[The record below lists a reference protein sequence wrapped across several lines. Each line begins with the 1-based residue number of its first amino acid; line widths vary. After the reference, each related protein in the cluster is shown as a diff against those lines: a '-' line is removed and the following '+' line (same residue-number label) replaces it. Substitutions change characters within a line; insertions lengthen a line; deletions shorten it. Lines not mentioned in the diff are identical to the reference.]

1 MSSVGNEKLL
11 GENATDFCYEQ
22 TDGRTARKNDERI
35 DRHTMVNQY
44 TPSPLSRGI
53 ITTIEIFVTILHN
66 IISVST
72 KRFVY

>member
-1 MSSVGNEKLL
+1 MVCLNKECVNMSSVCNEKLL

-44 TPSPLSRGI
+44 TPSPFEQGNNNNNRNFSNNF
-53 ITTIEIFVTILHN
+53 T
-66 IISVST
+66 
-72 KRFVY
+72 